1 MKRPD
6 RNRLEHIQQAGKEIL
21 EFIEDKSKEEFY
33 NDRILQRAVERELEI
48 IGEAANNLSED
59 SRQQMPE
66 IPWKDIIGMRNILI
80 HVYFKV
86 DLETVWETI
95 QGELPEL
102 IKTVENQLN

>member
-1 MKRPD
+1 M
-6 RNRLEHIQQAGKEIL
+6 
-21 EFIEDKSKEEFY
+21 
-33 NDRILQRAVERELEI
+33 EI

-95 QGELPEL
+95 QSELPEL
-102 IKTVENQLN
+102 IKTVENCLD